1 MLSTKMFFRSSQ
13 QRCSVKNIVLRR
25 GPLKKR
31 SYLNIAYKD
40 KIDFKEEHLEIQ
52 QKIDQTTS
60 QTMISG
66 VYW

>member
-31 SYLNIAYKD
+31 SYLSIAYKD
-40 KIDFKEEHLEIQ
+40 KIDFKEEHLAGNTA
-52 QKIDQTTS
+52 KN
-60 QTMISG
+60 
-66 VYW
+66 